1 MLQITASA
9 SITRRAIRTT
19 GVFVRLLEAGILL
32 TEAMMILASGAIVKA
47 LITDAAASL
56 PSPIAMAASY
66 VFLVVAADAVARPP
80 TRRRRSEALR
90 ILGAVFVVALLLS
103 GHMMDDAP
111 GLALWALLAGS
122 AISAWRWLSL
132 RLAEAI
138 PPEAWPAR
146 HVAFIGNSE
155 AAARLLGELETDR
168 RQNIQPVGF
177 FDDRAARLGP
187 LHDRL
192 PYLGTIDGLV
202 SYIHDQELSDV
213 YMALPWSAG
222 ERISVLIDRLRFLPL
237 TVRLVPDV
245 TPPALRLD
253 HAYQSQGV
261 VMPTL
266 MVPPFSLAGAI
277 AKRTLDLIVSLGL
290 LIPLAPF
297 FLLVAVAIH
306 LDSPGPVFFLQK
318 RTGQFGRTFD
328 IYKFRSLHQ
337 ARADRAAEALVC
349 KSDSRVTRVGK
360 YLRKYSID
368 ELPQLIN
375 VLLGDMSLVGPRPH
389 APRAKADR
397 RIYAEVMPDYM
408 LRYRVKPGMTGW
420 AQVNGWRGNTD
431 TEEKLRKRV
440 EFDFEYI
447 KNWSF
452 VRDLKILVMTVPPR
466 CFRPRTMFKAD
477 RFPSRTIGMGRNVA
491 CKPALADRSGVARRL
506 SLGLCERQT
515 MVAAAP
521 AAP

>member
-9 SITRRAIRTT
+9 LTTRRASWVT
-19 GVFVRLLEAGILL
+19 GLFVLLLETGILL
-32 TEAMMILASGAIVKA
+32 AEAMMLLASGAIVQAVITPPGADLPNPMA
-47 LITDAAASL
+47 L
-56 PSPIAMAASY
+56 AASY
-66 VFLVVAADAVARPP
+66 VFLLVAGDAVPRPP
-80 TRRRRSEALR
+80 VRRRRAEALR
-90 ILGAVFVVALLLS
+90 ILVAVFVVALLLS
-103 GHMMDDAP
+103 GHILASAP
-111 GLALWALLAGS
+111 ALAVWGLIAAS
-122 AISAWRWLSL
+122 AISGWRWLAL
-132 RLAEAI
+132 HLAQTM
-138 PPEAWPAR
+138 PPGTWPAR
-146 HVAFIGNSE
+146 PVAFIGNSE
-155 AAARLLGELETDR
+155 AAARLLNELETDR
-168 RQNIQPVGF
+168 WQNIQPVGF
-177 FDDRAARLGP
+177 FDDRAARPGP

-202 SYIHDQELSDV
+202 GYIHDHELSDI

-222 ERISVLIDRLRFLPL
+222 QRISVLVDRLRFLPL
-237 TVRLVPDV
+237 TVRLVPDA
-245 TPPALRLD
+245 TPPALRLG
-253 HAYQSQGV
+253 HVTNQSQGV
-261 VMPTL
+261 EMPTL
-266 MVPPFSLAGAI
+266 MVPPFSLMGAT
-277 AKRTLDLIVSLGL
+277 AKRALDLIVSLGL
-290 LIPLAPF
+290 LIPLAP
-297 FLLVAVAIH
+297 LLLLIALAIR

-318 RTGQFGRTFD
+318 RTGQFGRSFN
-328 IYKFRSLHQ
+328 IYKFRSLHV

-349 KSDSRVTRVGK
+349 KGDARVTRVGK

-452 VRDLKILVMTVPPR
+452 WRDLKILAMTIPSALFPPQ
-466 CFRPRTMFKAD
+466 D
-477 RFPSRTIGMGRNVA
+477 NV
-491 CKPALADRSGVARRL
+491 
-506 SLGLCERQT
+506 
-515 MVAAAP
+515 
-521 AAP
+521 

>member
-1 MLQITASA
+1 
-9 SITRRAIRTT
+9 
-19 GVFVRLLEAGILL
+19 
-32 TEAMMILASGAIVKA
+32 
-47 LITDAAASL
+47 
-56 PSPIAMAASY
+56 
-66 VFLVVAADAVARPP
+66 VFLIVAGDAVARPP
-80 TRRRRSEALR
+80 LRRHRGEALR
-90 ILGAVFVVALLLS
+90 ILAAVFIVALLLS
-103 GHMMDDAP
+103 GHILNAAP
-111 GLALWALLAGS
+111 GLALWA
-122 AISAWRWLSL
+122 AISASAIGTWRWLSL
-132 RLAEAI
+132 RLSQSMPAEV
-138 PPEAWPAR
+138 WPAR
-146 HVAFIGNSE
+146 RVAFIGNSE
-155 AAARLLGELETDR
+155 AAARLLGELAADK

-202 SYIHDQELSDV
+202 GFIHENELSDV

-237 TVRLVPDV
+237 TVRLVPDA
-245 TPPALRLD
+245 TPPALRLG
-253 HAYQSQGV
+253 HANQSRGV

-266 MVPPFSLAGAI
+266 MVPPFSVAGAL
-277 AKRTLDLIVSLGL
+277 AKRTLDLAVSLAL
-290 LIPLAPF
+290 LVPLTPL
-297 FLLVAVAIH
+297 FLLVMLAIR
-306 LDSPGPVFFLQK
+306 LDSKGPVFFLQK
-318 RTGQFGRTFD
+318 RTGQFGRSFD
-328 IYKFRSLHQ
+328 IYKFRSLHV
-337 ARADRAAEALVC
+337 ARADSAAESLVS
-349 KSDSRVTRVGK
+349 KGDARVTRVGK

-447 KNWSF
+447 KSWSF
-452 VRDLKILVMTVPPR
+452 VRDLQILVMTGPSALFPP
-466 CFRPRTMFKAD
+466 KD
-477 RFPSRTIGMGRNVA
+477 NV
-491 CKPALADRSGVARRL
+491 
-506 SLGLCERQT
+506 
-515 MVAAAP
+515 
-521 AAP
+521 

>member
-1 MLQITASA
+1 MLQITAPT
-9 SITRRAIRTT
+9 SIVRRTAWTT
-19 GVFVRLLEAGILL
+19 GIFVRLLEAGILAA
-32 TEAMMILASGAIVKA
+32 EAMMVLASGAIAQA
-47 LITDAAASL
+47 LMGAADL
-56 PSPIAMAASY
+56 PNPIAMAAAY
-66 VFLVVAADAVARPP
+66 VFLVVASDATARPP
-80 TRRRRSEALR
+80 SRRRRGEALR
-90 ILGAVFVVALLLS
+90 ILGAVCVVALLLS
-103 GHMMDDAP
+103 GHILAGAP
-111 GLALWALLAGS
+111 GLALWAALAAS
-122 AISAWRWLSL
+122 AISIWRWLALSL
-132 RLAEAI
+132 SQSI
-138 PPEAWPAR
+138 PPESWPAR
-146 HVAFIGNSE
+146 RVAFIGNSA
-155 AAARLLGELETDR
+155 AAARLLSELDADR

-202 SYIHDQELSDV
+202 SYIHDHELSDV

-237 TVRLVPDV
+237 TVRLVPDA
-245 TPPALRLD
+245 TPPALHLG
-253 HAYQSQGV
+253 HANQSQGV

-266 MVPPFSLAGAI
+266 MVPPFSLTGAC
-277 AKRTLDLIVSLGL
+277 AKRSLDLAVALGL
-290 LIPLAPF
+290 LIPLAPLF
-297 FLLVAVAIH
+297 GLVAAAIV

-318 RTGQFGRTFD
+318 RTGQFGRSFN
-328 IYKFRSLHQ
+328 IYKFRSLHT
-337 ARADRAAEALVC
+337 ARADGAAEALVC

-360 YLRKYSID
+360 YLRKYSVD

-431 TEEKLRKRV
+431 TEDKLRKRV

-447 KNWSF
+447 KHWSF
-452 VRDLKILVMTVPPR
+452 LRDLRILVMTIPSALFPP
-466 CFRPRTMFKAD
+466 KD
-477 RFPSRTIGMGRNVA
+477 NV
-491 CKPALADRSGVARRL
+491 
-506 SLGLCERQT
+506 
-515 MVAAAP
+515 
-521 AAP
+521 